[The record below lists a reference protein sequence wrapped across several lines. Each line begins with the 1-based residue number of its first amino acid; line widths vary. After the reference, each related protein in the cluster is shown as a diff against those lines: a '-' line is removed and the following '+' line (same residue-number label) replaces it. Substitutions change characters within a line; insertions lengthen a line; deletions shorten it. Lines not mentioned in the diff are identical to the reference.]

1 MLVLSS
7 DLIDAM
13 KYLFGYNGYL
23 AKMAIM
29 AMMAILAI
37 LAMISRNVGAD
48 KLVKGT

>member
-23 AKMAIM
+23 A
-29 AMMAILAI
+29 ILAI
-37 LAMISRNVGAD
+37 LAMLAIRAIVAMI
-48 KLVKGT
+48 LL